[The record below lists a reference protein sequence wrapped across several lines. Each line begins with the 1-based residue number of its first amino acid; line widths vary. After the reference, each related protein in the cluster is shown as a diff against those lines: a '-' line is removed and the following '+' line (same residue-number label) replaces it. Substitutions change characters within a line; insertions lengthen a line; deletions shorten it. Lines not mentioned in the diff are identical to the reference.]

1 MPQSATRAAC
11 PSLPAYAQ
19 ALQEEC
25 PNSPWALTFSYGRA
39 LQTSTLNVSL
49 PGSLHSPRCCEAA
62 KGRAPCLGWRG
73 ACSFFSLPPSS
84 SLPLLPAASL
94 PALIHPHTLFPPAP
108 ARTLNPQTWGGKPEN
123 WDKAQAILVSLARA
137 NSEAQQGAYT
147 GPHPVPGG
155 KRILQALRFG
165 GAGK

>member
-1 MPQSATRAAC
+1 
-11 PSLPAYAQ
+11 
-19 ALQEEC
+19 
-25 PNSPWALTFSYGRA
+25 
-39 LQTSTLNVSL
+39 
-49 PGSLHSPRCCEAA
+49 
-62 KGRAPCLGWRG
+62 
-73 ACSFFSLPPSS
+73 
-84 SLPLLPAASL
+84 L
-94 PALIHPHTLFPPAP
+94 PALIHPHALFPPAP